1 MMDHVRAPDHMMPI
15 AGRLTRKE
23 TERLH
28 ALLGFLRKSA
38 LGVLGLAVLTA
49 AALLLHLNLATI
61 GPLYLLSIVVVA
73 LHWGFWQATVVS
85 AVAVVCECYFFV
97 PPVFSF
103 DVADAES
110 YLALIVFECS
120 ALIVSRLSAREQ
132 RNARDAEF
140 QRRNLAQLYEL
151 SRKTQQLDLQQPP
164 GFQLLHLIRELF
176 AVGAVAIFDSDLD
189 TIDVFG
195 SFPSDAK
202 ELARNTCYFEV
213 NQDYEDVDLSRRVL
227 RLGTAPIGALLI
239 GGRLNPLTVDAVAS
253 LVSITFDRYRSFVS
267 ETRAAAAHQTEQLR
281 TTVLDGLAHAFKTP
295 LTAIR
300 TASSG
305 LIELGDLKPAHA
317 DLAALIDEQAVL
329 LNELTSRLLQTARLD
344 AGQVG
349 LKKQMVAIADLI
361 EEVAAEQ
368 SGKVGDHEL
377 VISVTDKS
385 LAARGDRELLAAI
398 VTQFV
403 DNAAKYS
410 TPGSSIR
417 ISAQESAS
425 DVLIAVHNRGPL
437 IRQQDRERIFE
448 RFYRCPET
456 KHQAPGTGV
465 GLSIA
470 KKAAEVHNGHVWV
483 ISDEDE
489 GTTFFLSILGCK
501 GEVIDRTY
509 S

>member
-1 MMDHVRAPDHMMPI
+1 MTF
-15 AGRLTRKE
+15 AGSLNRKE
-23 TERLH
+23 TEHLH
-28 ALLGFLRKSA
+28 ALLNFLAKSA
-38 LGVLGLAVLTA
+38 LGILGFGALTA
-49 AALLLHLNLATI
+49 GALLLHLNLATV
-61 GPLYLLSIVVVA
+61 GPLYLLAIVVVA

-85 AVAVVCECYFFV
+85 AVAVLCECYFFV

-103 DVADAES
+103 DIADAES
-110 YLALIVFECS
+110 YLALIVFEFC

-132 RNARDAEF
+132 RNAREAEV
-140 QRRNLAQLYEL
+140 QRRSMEMLYEL
-151 SRKTQQLDLQQPP
+151 SRRTQQLDLLQPP
-164 GFQLLHLIRELF
+164 GSQLLHLVRELF
-176 AVGAVAIFDSDLD
+176 AVDAVAIFDSDLD

-195 SFPSDAK
+195 SFPSDAG
-202 ELARNTCYFEV
+202 EMARNTCYFEV
-213 NQDYEDVDLSRRVL
+213 NQDYNGLDLSRRVL
-227 RLGTAPIGALLI
+227 RLGMAPIGALLI
-239 GGRLNPLTVDAVAS
+239 GGRLNPLTVDAIAS
-253 LVSITFDRYRSFVS
+253 LVSITFDRYRSFAS
-267 ETRAAAAHQTEQLR
+267 ETKAAAAHQSEQLR

-329 LNELTSRLLQTARLD
+329 LNNLTSRLLQPARLD

-349 LKKQMVAIADLI
+349 LKKEMVPIADLI

-368 SGKVGDHEL
+368 SEKLGDHSL
-377 VISVTDKS
+377 QISISDKS

-410 TPGSSIR
+410 TPGSSIK

-425 DVLIAVHNRGPL
+425 EVLIAVHNQGPL
-437 IRQQDRERIFE
+437 ILQQDRERIFE

-456 KHQAPGTGV
+456 QHRAPGTGI

-483 ISDEDE
+483 ISDEQE
-489 GTTFFLSILGCK
+489 GTTFFLSILGSK
-501 GEVIDRTY
+501 GALIDHAH

>member
-1 MMDHVRAPDHMMPI
+1 MKLSARPS
-15 AGRLTRKE
+15 RKE
-23 TERLH
+23 MEHLYVLFH
-28 ALLGFLRKSA
+28 FLRKSA
-38 LGVLGLAVLTA
+38 LGILGLAVLTA
-49 AALLLHLNLATI
+49 AALLLHLNLATV
-61 GPLYLLSIVVVA
+61 GPLYLLAIVVVA

-85 AVAVVCECYFFV
+85 GVAVLCECYFFV

-103 DVADAES
+103 DIADAES
-110 YLALIVFECS
+110 YLALIVFEFS
-120 ALIVSRLSAREQ
+120 ALIVSRLSAREKS
-132 RNARDAEF
+132 NAREAEI
-140 QRRNLAQLYEL
+140 QRKILGKLYEL
-151 SRKTQQLDLQQPP
+151 SRRTQQLDLLQPP

-176 AVGAVAIFDSDLD
+176 AVDAVAIFDSELN

-195 SFPSDAK
+195 SFPADAG
-202 ELARNTCYFEV
+202 EMCRNTCYFEV
-213 NQDYEDVDLSRRVL
+213 NQDYEDLGFSRRVL
-227 RLGTAPIGALLI
+227 LLATAPIGALLI
-239 GGRLNPLTVDAVAS
+239 GGRTNPLTVDAIAS
-253 LVSITFDRYRSFVS
+253 LVAITFDRYRSFAS
-267 ETRAAAAHQTEQLR
+267 ETKAAAAHQTEQLR

-305 LIELGDLKPAHA
+305 LIELGDLQPAQA
-317 DLAALIDEQAVL
+317 DLAALIDEQTVL
-329 LNELTSRLLQTARLD
+329 LNNLTSRLLQTARLE
-344 AGQVG
+344 AGQVT

-368 SGKVGDHEL
+368 SSKVGDHAL
-377 VISVTDKS
+377 QVSISDKS

-425 DVLIAVHNRGPL
+425 DVLIAVHNQGPL

-456 KHQAPGTGV
+456 KNRAPGTGI

-470 KKAAEVHNGHVWV
+470 KQAAEIHNGHVWV
-483 ISDEDE
+483 ISDEQE
-489 GTTFFLSILGCK
+489 GTTFFLSILGSK
-501 GEVIDRTY
+501 GEVIDCTY

>member
-1 MMDHVRAPDHMMPI
+1 MMAL
-15 AGRLTRKE
+15 AGGLNRKE
-23 TERLH
+23 TERLS
-28 ALLGFLRKSA
+28 ALLSFPAKSA
-38 LGVLGLAVLTA
+38 MGILGLGALTA
-49 AALLLHLNLATI
+49 GALLLHLNLATV
-61 GPLYLLSIVVVA
+61 GPLYFLSIVLVA

-85 AVAVVCECYFFV
+85 AVAVLCECYFFI
-97 PPVFSF
+97 PPVYSF
-103 DVADAES
+103 DVADEQG
-110 YLALIVFECS
+110 YLALIVFEFS
-120 ALIVSRLSAREQ
+120 ALLVSRLSAREQ
-132 RNARDAEF
+132 SNARDADA
-140 QRRNLAQLYEL
+140 QRRSMGMLYEL
-151 SRKTQQLDLQQPP
+151 SRRTLQLDLHQPP
-164 GFQLLHLIRELF
+164 GPQLLRLVKEIF
-176 AVGAVAIFDSDLD
+176 AVDAVAIFDSDLD

-195 SFPSDAK
+195 PFPLDAN
-202 ELARNTCYFEV
+202 EMARSTCYFEV
-213 NQDYEDVDLSRRVL
+213 NQDHDDLDLSRRVL

-239 GGRLNPLTVDAVAS
+239 GGRLNPLTADAIAS
-253 LVSITFDRYRSFVS
+253 MVSITFDRYRSFAS
-267 ETRAAAAHQTEQLR
+267 ETKAAAAHQSEQLR

-329 LNELTSRLLQTARLD
+329 LNSMTSRLLQTARLE
-344 AGQVG
+344 AGQVS
-349 LKKQMVAIADLI
+349 LKKQMIAIADLI

-368 SGKVGDHEL
+368 SGKLGDHPL
-377 VISVTDKS
+377 QISISDKS
-385 LAARGDRELLAAI
+385 LATRGDRELLAAI

-410 TPGSSIR
+410 TPGSSIK

-425 DVLIAVHNRGPL
+425 EVLIAVHNKGSL

-456 KHQAPGTGV
+456 RHQAPGTGI

-483 ISDEDE
+483 ISDEQE
-489 GTTFFLSILGCK
+489 GTTFFLSILGSK
-501 GEVIDRTY
+501 GEVIDRAHL
-509 S
+509 

>member
-1 MMDHVRAPDHMMPI
+1 MDCVRAPDRAMAF
-15 AGRLTRKE
+15 AGRLTRRE

-28 ALLGFLRKSA
+28 ALLGFLGKSA
-38 LGVLGLAVLTA
+38 LGVLSLGVLTA
-49 AALLLHLNLATI
+49 TALFFHLNLATV
-61 GPLYLLSIVVVA
+61 GPLYLLAIVVVA
-73 LHWGFWQATVVS
+73 LHWGFWLATVVS
-85 AVAVVCECYFFV
+85 AVAVLCECYFFV

-103 DVADAES
+103 DIADAES
-110 YLALIVFECS
+110 YLALIVFECC

-140 QRRNLAQLYEL
+140 QRRNLERLYEL
-151 SRKTQQLDLQQPP
+151 SRRTQQLDLQKPP
-164 GFQLLHLIRELF
+164 GSQLLNLIQELF
-176 AVGAVAIFDSDLD
+176 VVDAVAIFDSDLD
-189 TIDVFG
+189 TIDVSG
-195 SFPSDAK
+195 SFPSDPG
-202 ELARNTCYFEV
+202 EMARNTCYFEV
-213 NQDYEDVDLSRRVL
+213 NQDYDDLDLSRRVL
-227 RLGTAPIGALLI
+227 RLGSAPIGALLI
-239 GGRLNPLTVDAVAS
+239 GGRFNPLTVDAIAS

-267 ETRAAAAHQTEQLR
+267 ETRAAAAHHSERLR

-305 LIELGDLKPAHA
+305 LIELDDLKPAQA
-317 DLAALIDEQAVL
+317 DLAALIDEQAVF
-329 LNELTSRLLQTARLD
+329 LNDLTTRLLQTARLD
-344 AGQVG
+344 AGQVS
-349 LKKQMVAIADLI
+349 LKKQVVAIADLI

-368 SGKVGDHEL
+368 SNKVGDHAL
-377 VISVTDKS
+377 HISISDKS

-410 TPGSSIR
+410 TPGTSIR

-437 IRQQDRERIFE
+437 IRPQDRERIFE

-456 KHQAPGTGV
+456 KHQAPGTGI

-483 ISDEDE
+483 ISDEHE
-489 GTTFFLSILGCK
+489 GTTFFLSILGSK
-501 GEVIDRTY
+501 GEVIDRAY

>member
-1 MMDHVRAPDHMMPI
+1 MDYVRASKRMAPFD
-15 AGRLTRKE
+15 GRLTRKD

-28 ALLGFLRKSA
+28 ALLNFLGKSA
-38 LGVLGLAVLTA
+38 LGILGLAVLTA
-49 AALLLHLNLATI
+49 AALLSHLNLATI

-85 AVAVVCECYFFV
+85 AIAVLCECYFFV
-97 PPVFSF
+97 PPAFSF
-103 DVADAES
+103 DIADAES
-110 YLALIVFECS
+110 YLALIVFEFC
-120 ALIVSRLSAREQ
+120 ALIVSRLSAKEQ
-132 RNARDAEF
+132 RNARDAES
-140 QRRNLAQLYEL
+140 QRRSLAMLYEL
-151 SRKTQQLDLQQPP
+151 SRRTQQLDLQQPP
-164 GFQLLHLIRELF
+164 GSQLLNLIRELF
-176 AVGAVAIFDSDLD
+176 VVDAVAIFDSDLD
-189 TIDVFG
+189 TIDLFG
-195 SFPSDAK
+195 TFPSDAR
-202 ELARNTCYFEV
+202 EMVRNTCYFEV
-213 NQDYEDVDLSRRVL
+213 NQDYEDLDFFRRVL

-239 GGRLNPLTVDAVAS
+239 GGRLDSLTVDAIAS
-253 LVSITFDRYRSFVS
+253 LVAITFDRYRSFVS
-267 ETRAAAAHQTEQLR
+267 ETRAAAAHQSEQLR

-329 LNELTSRLLQTARLD
+329 LNNLTSRLLQTAQLD
-344 AGQVG
+344 AGQVT
-349 LKKQMVAIADLI
+349 LKRQVVPIADLI

-368 SGKVGDHEL
+368 SDKVGDHPL
-377 VISVTDKS
+377 QVSISDKS
-385 LAARGDRELLAAI
+385 LAASGDRELLAAI

-410 TPGSSIR
+410 TPGSR
-417 ISAQESAS
+417 ISITAQESAS
-425 DVLIAVHNRGPL
+425 DVVIAVHNRGPL

-456 KHQAPGTGV
+456 KNRAPGTGI

-483 ISDEDE
+483 ISDENE
-489 GTTFFLSILGCK
+489 GTTFFLSILGSK
-501 GEVIDRTY
+501 GEVLDRTY
-509 S
+509 T